1 MVRARISIQNTSPG
15 LWIRS
20 STGNLQLCDIEKFI
34 RSHRGA
40 SPMSVKLTTRHRG
53 GVAIVETSGKVTL
66 GEGTSTLR
74 RNIRELVDAD
84 TLQIILNMA
93 EVTYMDSSGVGELLA
108 SHTTV

>member
-1 MVRARISIQNTSPG
+1 
-15 LWIRS
+15 
-20 STGNLQLCDIEKFI
+20 
-34 RSHRGA
+34 
-40 SPMSVKLTTRHRG
+40 MSVKLTTRHRG

-93 EVTYMDSSGVGELLA
+93 EVTYMDSSGRTPLSPRPAVN
-108 SHTTV
+108 SNS